1 MTLSQAE
8 RQEGAARLPAMR
20 RRLQAMSLPSSPLD
34 SLIGLLGGPGRVA
47 EMTGRKK
54 RREWLAAG
62 EHGGEQAG
70 DEQPSSGR
78 WGSALVSKADNMSEK
93 DAYLS
98 GEKLVAVISEAA
110 STGISL
116 HAVRLPTREASA

>member
-1 MTLSQAE
+1 
-8 RQEGAARLPAMR
+8 
-20 RRLQAMSLPSSPLD
+20 
-34 SLIGLLGGPGRVA
+34 
-47 EMTGRKK
+47 
-54 RREWLAAG
+54 
-62 EHGGEQAG
+62 
-70 DEQPSSGR
+70 
-78 WGSALVSKADNMSEK
+78 VSKADNMSEK

>member
-1 MTLSQAE
+1 
-8 RQEGAARLPAMR
+8 MR
-20 RRLQAMSLPSSPLD
+20 V
-34 SLIGLLGGPGRVA
+34 RVRV
-47 EMTGRKK
+47 GVRVNPNPNPNPNPNQ
-54 RREWLAAG
+54 
-62 EHGGEQAG
+62 HGGEQAG

>member
-1 MTLSQAE
+1 MSRLDTPTLV
-8 RQEGAARLPAMR
+8 RVRVR
-20 RRLQAMSLPSSPLD
+20 VRVSLTLT
-34 SLIGLLGGPGRVA
+34 LI
-47 EMTGRKK
+47 
-54 RREWLAAG
+54 LALTLTLTLTL
-62 EHGGEQAG
+62 HPNQ
-70 DEQPSSGR
+70 
-78 WGSALVSKADNMSEK
+78 ADNMSEK

>member
-1 MTLSQAE
+1 
-8 RQEGAARLPAMR
+8 
-20 RRLQAMSLPSSPLD
+20 
-34 SLIGLLGGPGRVA
+34 
-47 EMTGRKK
+47 
-54 RREWLAAG
+54 
-62 EHGGEQAG
+62 
-70 DEQPSSGR
+70 
-78 WGSALVSKADNMSEK
+78 MSEK